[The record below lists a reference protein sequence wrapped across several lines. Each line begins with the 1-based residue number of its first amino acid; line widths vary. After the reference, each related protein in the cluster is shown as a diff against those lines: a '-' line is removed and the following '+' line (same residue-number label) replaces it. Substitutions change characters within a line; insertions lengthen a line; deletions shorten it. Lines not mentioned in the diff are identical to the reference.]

1 MPGPDLTLPMEIEC
15 RDVKRMLD
23 SGEDFLLVD
32 CREEEEYA
40 IVHLAEALL
49 VPMSQ
54 IQERVGEL
62 EPERRKKVVVHC
74 HHGGRSLLAAQ
85 FLREHGFQAQ
95 SMAGGIDRW
104 AAEIDTSL
112 ARY

>member
-1 MPGPDLTLPMEIEC
+1 MTRPDLTLPMEIEC

-23 SGEDFLLVD
+23 SGEDFLLLD
-32 CREEEEYA
+32 CREEEEHA
-40 IVHLAEALL
+40 IVHIPEALL

-54 IQERVGEL
+54 VQDRVGEL
-62 EPERRKKVVVHC
+62 EAERRGKVVVFC
-74 HHGGRSLLAAQ
+74 HHGGRSLMVAQ

-104 AAEIDTSL
+104 AEEIDTSL